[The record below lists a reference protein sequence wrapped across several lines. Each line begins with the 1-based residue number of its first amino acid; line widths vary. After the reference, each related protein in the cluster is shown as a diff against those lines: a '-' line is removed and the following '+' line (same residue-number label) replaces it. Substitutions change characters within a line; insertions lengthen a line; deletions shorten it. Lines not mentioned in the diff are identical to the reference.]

1 MSSRPV
7 CRMPWLSSTVMSVM
21 PLASRMFAQ
30 ATPAAPAPEM
40 TTFSVCMSRSSTL
53 VAPSSAA
60 STTIAV
66 PCWSSCMTG
75 QSSASITRRSIS
87 KQRGAEM
94 SSRLTAPNV
103 GRSRMMV
110 STISSGSLVSST
122 IGMESSP
129 PNVLNSAL
137 LPSITGSDGGGP
149 MSPSPSTAVPSL
161 MTATSRLAHVY
172 FFGQRVIGR
181 DGPTDLGYARR
192 VGDRQRPLGVERRL
206 QCDRELAALVSLEDL
221 RVIDDDLG
229 SAH

>member
-1 MSSRPV
+1 
-7 CRMPWLSSTVMSVM
+7 MPCESSTVMSVM
-21 PLASRMFAQ
+21 PLASRMLAH

-40 TTFSVCMSRSSTL
+40 TIRSDVMSRSSTL
-53 VAPSSAA
+53 AAPSSAA

-75 QSSASITRRSIS
+75 QSSASMTRRSIS

-103 GRSRMMV
+103 GRSRTSV

-137 LPSITGSDGGGP
+137 LPSMTGSDAAAP
-149 MSPSPSTAVPSL
+149 MSPSPSTALPSL
-161 MTATSRLAHVY
+161 TTATNRLAHVY
-172 FFGQRVIGR
+172 
-181 DGPTDLGYARR
+181 
-192 VGDRQRPLGVERRL
+192 
-206 QCDRELAALVSLEDL
+206 LAA
-221 RVIDDDLG
+221 RV
-229 SAH
+229 